1 MKQLQIANA
10 CGCWRFIF
18 TQRFFATF
26 AKKEMVSSYL
36 TALKS

>member
-1 MKQLQIANA
+1 MPSGIGDLFLQKRI
-10 CGCWRFIF
+10 
-18 TQRFFATF
+18 FATF